1 MLTTCLFIG
10 GHLGAQDL
18 NFRHLTIDDGLS
30 QNAIFSIAQDQQG
43 FMWFGTKDGLN
54 RYDGQSFRVFRQNP
68 SDTTSINGNTIT
80 ELYVDKRGWIWLRS
94 TENGINY
101 YQPKRDLFSGLQ
113 HLKSSDGHSI
123 DDQIEAISED
133 KEGNIWAGT
142 RTNGLYRI
150 ERDPGTGVP
159 TELTHYTSGQGLS
172 NNQIHSIY
180 VDKQGAVWIGNDRKI
195 SKYLPG
201 TDSFHGYDIPFE
213 KTDETE
219 YLLYYVI
226 DDIHPGPGETL
237 WLGTSE
243 GLMQFNKKTG
253 RTTSYSYRLYSTRR
267 EHNRI
272 RKIAEGPRGNLWLA
286 TPSGLT
292 IFNPVTNKYTEYKSD
307 AYDPLSISYNSIT
320 GLFKSSNGLMW
331 VGTAGMGIDLYD
343 PRANRFPK
351 ITGND
356 LLTEVSSFSIRNVL
370 EDQNRNVWILAD
382 RPYRWD
388 RQKQT
393 LQNVNDLFVPDALP
407 DSYPVELWDLAEDR
421 KGALWAAST
430 QGLIK
435 HDPFTK
441 KVTHFD
447 YSPDNTGGLPQR
459 QVYGVLEDSG
469 GELWVLTENYLSRLA
484 DPQTGRFRSYRFNE
498 NEPVREQIRPPMVEG
513 KSGNI
518 WFGTSLGL
526 FYFDRQSE
534 TFQHF
539 EQVRSDSTSLSHNL
553 VKSILPD
560 PKNPGNY
567 LWIGTSGGLNKL
579 NLQAKSFT
587 RFTTADGLP
596 NNVVYGIL
604 PDNSGHLWLS
614 TNRGL
619 SKFNPRREEFRNY
632 DARDGLQSNE
642 FNTGAYFRSS
652 SGELFFGGIAG
663 LNYFYPEQVKDNPN
677 LPEIVLTGFKIEE
690 REITYR
696 NSPAVLDAPLPFA
709 QNIRVDHRDDLL
721 TFRFAALNY
730 SAPEKNQYAYKLE
743 GLSDSWV
750 ESGNYATAVF
760 TNIPHGRYTLRIKA
774 SNNDGVWNEAGIGIS
789 LVVTPPWW
797 HTSWAYAAY
806 LITFLLAGYSLR
818 RYELNRFN
826 LKNQLELERIQTES
840 LRKLDHLKSEFF
852 ANISH
857 EFRTP
862 LTLILGQIENV
873 ISSDIQY
880 SDKRKL
886 TMATDNANRLLS
898 LINQLLDLSK
908 LEAGKMGLNK
918 GQYNI
923 VGFLKGLLS
932 SFESLAES
940 KDIRLFFESES
951 DQIPVIFDAK
961 KMERVILN
969 LITNAF
975 KFTDPGGEIGIRVRA
990 KAGELVEIRVTDT
1003 GIGIS
1008 PDHLNSIFDRFYQAD
1023 SSSTRHVDGTGIGLA
1038 LVSEFVKLHNGTID
1052 VQSPNTQSPETGKP
1066 GTEFIIRLP
1075 IGGVTDAQGFSKP
1088 EHTIKQQEWREDAPA
1103 VMASPADLDN
1113 LKNTLDKEIILIVE
1127 DNTDVREF
1135 ICEQLR
1141 DEYRILEADTGIR
1154 GLEQSKQ
1161 EIPDLIISDLMMPEM
1176 DGFEFCRHIRQDEKT
1191 SHIPVIMLTA
1201 KAGLEH
1207 KVKGFETGI
1216 DAYLVKPFKIRE
1228 LQARV
1233 RQLIQQRRQLR
1244 DRFSKSGMIQ
1254 TSNITDDSAEKIF
1267 IEKAISIV
1275 ENNFGNE
1282 QFKVEGFAGELNMS
1296 QSQLNRKLQAL
1307 TDQTAIQFIVA
1318 VKLRHAAKLLKN
1330 KNDISIAE
1338 ISYLVGYN
1346 DQAYFTRVF
1355 KKQFGVSPSEFRKG

>member
-30 QNAIFSIAQDQQG
+30 QNAVFSIAQDQQG

-68 SDTTSINGNTIT
+68 SDSTSINGNTIT
-80 ELYVDKRGWIWLRS
+80 ELYVDQRGWIWLRS

-101 YQPKRDLFSGLQ
+101 YQPKRDLFSGLE

-159 TELTHYTSGQGLS
+159 TGLTHYTSGQGLS

-180 VDKQGAVWIGNDRKI
+180 VDKQGTVWVGNDGKI
-195 SKYLPG
+195 SKYLPE

-243 GLMQFNKKTG
+243 GLMQFNKNTG

-292 IFNPVTNKYTEYKSD
+292 IFNPVTNTYTEYKSD
-307 AYDPLSISYNSIT
+307 ANDPLSISYNSIT

-370 EDQNRNVWILAD
+370 EDQNRDVWILAD

-393 LQNVNDLFVPDALP
+393 LENVNDLFVPDALP
-407 DSYPVELWDLAEDR
+407 SSYPVELWDLAEDR

-435 HDPFTK
+435 HDPITK
-441 KVTHFD
+441 MVTHFD

-469 GELWVLTENYLSRLA
+469 GEVWVLTENYLSRLA
-484 DPQTGRFRSYRFNE
+484 DPQTGRFEGYRFNQ

-560 PKNPGNY
+560 PKDPGNF

-619 SKFNPRREEFRNY
+619 SKFNPERKEFRNY

-663 LNYFYPEQVKDNPN
+663 LNYFYPDQVKDNPN

-709 QNIRVDHRDDLL
+709 QTIRVDHRDDLL

-730 SAPEKNQYAYKLE
+730 SAPEKNLYAYKLE

-789 LVVTPPWW
+789 VVVTPPWW

-806 LITFLLAGYSLR
+806 LITFLVAGYSLR

-873 ISSDIQY
+873 VSSDIQY

-886 TMATDNANRLLS
+886 AMATKNANRLLS

-908 LEAGKMGLNK
+908 LEAGKMEMNRRRLD
-918 GQYNI
+918 I
-923 VGFLKGLLS
+923 VSFLKSLLY
-932 SFESLAES
+932 SFETLAES
-940 KDIRLFFESES
+940 NEIRLSFESES
-951 DQIPVIFDAK
+951 DSIPVLFDTDK
-961 KMERVILN
+961 LEQVFFN
-969 LITNAF
+969 LIRNAF
-975 KFTDPGGEIGIRVRA
+975 KFTNPGGEISLSVR
-990 KAGELVEIRVTDT
+990 LLNQSHVEIRVRDT
-1003 GIGIS
+1003 GIGIPES
-1008 PDHLNSIFDRFYQAD
+1008 QVDKIFDRFYQSED
-1023 SSSTRHVDGTGIGLA
+1023 SKTRVQGGTGIGLA
-1038 LVSEFVKLHNGTID
+1038 LVNEFVKLHDGD
-1052 VQSPNTQSPETGKP
+1052 VRVESTHASGSDTDET

-1075 IGGVTDAQGFSKP
+1075 IGDPAGDTHEDTEMARSTGRTISEPPSDTVVPAYDLNLLP
-1088 EHTIKQQEWREDAPA
+1088 E
-1103 VMASPADLDN
+1103 N
-1113 LKNTLDKEIILIVE
+1113 LRKEIILLAE
-1127 DNTDVREF
+1127 DNAEVRGF
-1135 ICEQLR
+1135 IREQLQSR
-1141 DEYRILEADTGIR
+1141 YRVLEADNGVDAVS
-1154 GLEQSKQ
+1154 LSKK
-1161 EIPDLIISDLMMPEM
+1161 EIPDLIITDLMMPQM
-1176 DGFEFCRHIRQDEKT
+1176 NGYEFCRQIREDHKT

-1201 KAGLEH
+1201 RAGLKH
-1207 KVKGFETGI
+1207 KIDGLETGV
-1216 DAYLVKPFKIRE
+1216 DAYLTKPFKVKE
-1228 LQARV
+1228 LQVRARK
-1233 RQLIQQRRQLR
+1233 LIQQRNQLR
-1244 DRFSKSGMIQ
+1244 DQFSTSGLIK
-1254 TSNITDDSAEKIF
+1254 TSGVDSDSLEKAF
-1267 IEKAISIV
+1267 LEKAISIV
-1275 ENNFGNE
+1275 EENFTND
-1282 QFKVEGFAGELNMS
+1282 QFKVNHLAENLNMS
-1296 QSQLNRKLQAL
+1296 SSQLNRKLAAL
-1307 TDQTAIQFIVA
+1307 LDRSAVQFMISVR
-1318 VKLRHAAKLLKN
+1318 LQHAANLLRTSDKTV
-1330 KNDISIAE
+1330 AE
-1338 ISYLVGYN
+1338 ISYDIGYS
-1346 DQAYFTRVF
+1346 DQAYFTRAF
-1355 KKQFGVSPSEFRKG
+1355 KKQFGVSPSEFRKE